1 MSCEQRCSTRGT
13 AAREARRDARS
24 APFGTQLG
32 GSREQLPLTD
42 ARLLL
47 LPHPPGGHWKSLPD
61 IFGTCR
67 YSVLTPLP
75 DNTDPIA

>member
-1 MSCEQRCSTRGT
+1 MGPGDRHTQLTVPLGT
-13 AAREARRDARS
+13 E
-24 APFGTQLG
+24 LG

-47 LPHPPGGHWKSLPD
+47 LPRSPGSHWKSLCY
-61 IFGTCR
+61 IFGTCC
-67 YSVLTPLP
+67 YSMLTPVP